1 MARDGL
7 MEVTSR
13 LRSYLYREFFQK
25 DMTPPSVSAPGPVG
39 SGIGLEASSINNIT
53 PVREAHIGVDAHTAN
68 YQNVQT
74 AQPSRVTSF
83 LDGLRY
89 ALSLSLL
96 PILAL

>member
-1 MARDGL
+1 VARDAL

-25 DMTPPSVSAPGPVG
+25 DMTPPSVSASGPVG
-39 SGIGLEASSINNIT
+39 SGIGLEASSISNIT
-53 PVREAHIGVDAHTAN
+53 PVREAHIGVDAPTAT
-68 YQNVQT
+68 YQNVAT

-89 ALSLSLL
+89 ALSRQY
-96 PILAL
+96 